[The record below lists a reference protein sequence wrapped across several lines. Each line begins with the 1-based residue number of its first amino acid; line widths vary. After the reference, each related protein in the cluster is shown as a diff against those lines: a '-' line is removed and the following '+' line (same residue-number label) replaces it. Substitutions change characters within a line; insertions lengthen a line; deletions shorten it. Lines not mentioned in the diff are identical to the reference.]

1 MLEKNPEIS
10 VIVPVYNVEKWL
22 PKCLDS
28 ILGQTYG
35 DFELILVNDGSTDGS
50 LKICREYEVKDKRL
64 RVING
69 PNRGS
74 SAARNTGL
82 EFAQGKWI
90 IFCDSDD
97 WWDLQLLEKLH
108 TAAIE
113 NDADIAVCGAVWE
126 YENYNEVTLYPNDK
140 FEPRSI
146 IPLIGGIYSCL
157 WNKLVRRSLYSKY
170 DIKGENGITMWDDHL
185 ITSRLRYHSRR
196 TVIVNEGL
204 YHYNK
209 CVENSICQ
217 TKGNIYPSS
226 QIQVVNYLSRYYKQ
240 YSHGDEK
247 LVRAIISYAQLEIFR
262 WVDYDEW
269 HKIFKDPVFSMGAI
283 KLYPGKKQKL
293 VYMMAL
299 LLPNKLYKQLM
310 VFYKSVKD

>member
-1 MLEKNPEIS
+1 MYIFEIS

-50 LKICREYEVKDKRL
+50 LEICRAYEANDKRI
-64 RVING
+64 RVIDG

-74 SAARNTGL
+74 SVARNTGL
-82 EFAQGKWI
+82 ELAQGNWI

-113 NDADIAVCGAVWE
+113 NDADIAACGITWE
-126 YENYNEVTLYPNDK
+126 YAHKMDLTLYPYEG
-140 FEPRSI
+140 FEPRDK
-146 IPLIGGIYSCL
+146 IPLVGGIFSSNC
-157 WNKLVRRSLYSKY
+157 NKLTKRHLYQKY

-240 YSHGDEK
+240 YSHRDEK

-269 HKIFKDPVFSMGAI
+269 HKIFKDPVFSMDAI
-283 KLYPGKKQKL
+283 KLYPGKKQRL
-293 VYMMAL
+293 FYMMAL
-299 LLPNKLYKQLM
+299 LLPKKLYKQIM
-310 VFYKSVKD
+310 VLYKSVKD